1 MVSSPYTWC
10 YSSMGNLW
18 DGNSKKLKSNGT
30 LARQCGKCNGSGK
43 TGVNWFSKMC
53 VECRGTKKTPV
64 LPKLDDETIVKV
76 TLDDHRV
83 TFNVGGNDEY
93 TITVPPM
100 QSCPNYNGWGRFY
113 PKCSVCGCDP
123 DDVDANCPKCRCP
136 VCGGDRTVGKIALGV
151 TLLQGN
157 SKVTLL
163 P

>member
-93 TITVPPM
+93 TITVP
-100 QSCPNYNGWGRFY
+100 QFCTKCLGVGCFLSRGCECDNDAKCPN
-113 PKCSVCGCDP
+113 CT
-123 DDVDANCPKCRCP
+123 CR
-136 VCGGDRTVGKIALGV
+136 VCGGDGTSGKIALGV